1 MIPVPSPI
9 RRVTLV
15 LPVVL
20 VALLLGAAPAWAHT
34 ELESSTPA
42 ENAEVAQAPSEISL
56 TFSEDVSAGTAEITV
71 RGPDGADRVGGPA
84 TEDAG
89 TLTVP
94 LEPLGV
100 AGTYTIEY
108 RVVSDDGHP
117 VAGTVPFTLTRPGP
131 AGAAANS
138 APAPSAVPPATPAPA
153 AAEGADDG
161 AGGAPVWPW
170 VLLAVVVLG
179 GGVALALRRRPG

>member
-1 MIPVPSPI
+1 MTPVPSPI

-20 VALLLGAAPAWAHT
+20 VALLFGAAPAWAHT

-42 ENAEVAQAPSEISL
+42 ENAEVAQAPSEITL
-56 TFSEDVSAGTAEITV
+56 TFSENVPADTAEIAV
-71 RGPDGADRVGGPA
+71 LGPDGTDHAGGPA
-84 TEDAG
+84 TGADG

-94 LEPLGV
+94 LQPLGA
-100 AGTYTIEY
+100 AGSYTIEY

-117 VAGTVPFTLTRPGP
+117 VSGTIPFVLTQAGP
-131 AGAAANS
+131 GAATADAATAAPTTS
-138 APAPSAVPPATPAPA
+138 AAAPA
-153 AAEGADDG
+153 AAEDSGDG
-161 AGGAPVWPW
+161 GDGAPVWPW

-179 GGVALALRRRPG
+179 GGAAVALRRRPG